1 MEKYGIEEIR
11 GKTLGIVGYGDIG
24 RAAARLAKAYGM
36 NIIALRRKPPKEGNV
51 KDDPLCDQV
60 YFGTGDDAE
69 DRKEALYRV
78 MRESDYVLYA
88 APLVTPEIE
97 NISGKEAFS
106 SNAKKNCLCVY
117 Q

>member
-1 MEKYGIEEIR
+1 
-11 GKTLGIVGYGDIG
+11 
-24 RAAARLAKAYGM
+24 
-36 NIIALRRKPPKEGNV
+36 
-51 KDDPLCDQV
+51 
-60 YFGTGDDAE
+60 
-69 DRKEALYRV
+69 